1 MATENVSD
9 TTGTSESGE
18 AGGEITYVGGR
29 AVEQAT
35 KGETHEGT
43 DHGDELAAAKA
54 AVKAALEE
62 EGKKAAKEAKEALD
76 KDPVQKAARDANGKF
91 KSDKDPA
98 EREVE
103 EAKEALA
110 KEMKEAEKPA
120 PKPKAKEEDEDASA
134 LKKALQERKEV
145 ARLKAEAAAEVEKA
159 RQEAREFYQRL
170 QREKAA
176 LDAEKQR
183 LEMLRKD
190 PIRAIKEN
198 GWDPEEFILDIAND
212 GTPEGQQR
220 RAARELQAQVA
231 ELAAWK
237 REQAE
242 AAQKQAVQAK
252 EREKAQFRLNV
263 EKQFLAAAAERTPE
277 GTHKHSHIVSMYKDD
292 PAALIVQAD
301 LVAERYR
308 AATGQEATFQ
318 EIAEYLE
325 ERAAKWYKSMSSGS
339 APQVGAP
346 VTQGKPTP
354 GSATGKRS
362 LSPNGSSERRSL
374 GVNLQ
379 DLDGD
384 ERRAAAMDA
393 VRAALHAS
401 GER

>member
-9 TTGTSESGE
+9 TTGESGE
-18 AGGEITYVGGR
+18 AGGEVTYVGGR

-62 EGKKAAKEAKEALD
+62 EGKKAAKEAKDALD
-76 KDPVQKAARDANGKF
+76 KDPVQKAARDASGKF

-98 EREVE
+98 EAELE
-103 EAKEALA
+103 EAKAKLA
-110 KEMKEAEKPA
+110 KEMKDAEPKPE
-120 PKPKAKEEDEDASA
+120 PKPKKAEEDEDASA
-134 LKKALQERKEV
+134 LKKALQERKEA
-145 ARLKAEAAAEVEKA
+145 ARFKAEAAAEVEKA
-159 RQEAREFYQRL
+159 RQEARQFYQQL
-170 QREKAA
+170 QREKAE
-176 LDAEKQR
+176 LEAERQR
-183 LEMLRKD
+183 IQMLRKD

-242 AAQKQAVQAK
+242 QAQKQAVQAK

-263 EKQFLAAAAERTPE
+263 EKQFLAAAAERTAE
-277 GTHKHSHIVSMYKDD
+277 GTHKHAHIVSMYKDD

-308 AATGQEATFQ
+308 AATGQEASFQ

-339 APQVGAP
+339 VPQVGTP

-374 GVNLQ
+374 GVNLA

>member
-1 MATENVSD
+1 MATENVD
-9 TTGTSESGE
+9 TTTGETGE
-18 AGGEITYVGGR
+18 AGGDVTYVGGR

-35 KGETHEGT
+35 EGETHEGT

-62 EGKKAAKEAKEALD
+62 EGKKAAKEAKDHLE
-76 KDPVQKAARDANGKF
+76 KDPVQRAARGKDGKF
-91 KSDKDPA
+91 QSDKDPA
-98 EREVE
+98 EQEVE
-103 EAKEALA
+103 DAKEALS
-110 KEMKEAEKPA
+110 KEMAKAEPKE
-120 PKPKAKEEDEDASA
+120 PKKKDEADEDASA
-134 LKKALQERKEV
+134 LRKALQERKE
-145 ARLKAEAAAEVEKA
+145 AAKFKAEAAAELEKA
-159 RQEAREFYQRL
+159 RQEARQFYQQL
-170 QREKAA
+170 QREKQELAQ
-176 LDAEKQR
+176 EKAR

-198 GWDPEEFILDIAND
+198 GWDPEEFIMDIASD
-212 GTPEGQQR
+212 GTPEGQAR
-220 RAARELQAQVA
+220 RAQRELQAQIA
-231 ELAAWK
+231 ELRNWK
-237 REQAE
+237 QEQAE
-242 AAQKQAVQAK
+242 QAQRQAVQAK
-252 EREKAQFRLNV
+252 EQEKAQFRRSV
-263 EKQFLAAAAERTPE
+263 EQQFLNAAAARKED
-277 GTHKHSHIVSMYKDD
+277 GTHKNNHLVSMYKDD

-308 AATGQEATFQ
+308 QATGKEASFA

-325 ERAAKWYKSMSSGS
+325 ERAAKWYKSMSNSS

-346 VTQGKPTP
+346 VTQGKPTL

-374 GVNLQ
+374 GVSLQ

-384 ERRAAAMDA
+384 ERRSAAMDA